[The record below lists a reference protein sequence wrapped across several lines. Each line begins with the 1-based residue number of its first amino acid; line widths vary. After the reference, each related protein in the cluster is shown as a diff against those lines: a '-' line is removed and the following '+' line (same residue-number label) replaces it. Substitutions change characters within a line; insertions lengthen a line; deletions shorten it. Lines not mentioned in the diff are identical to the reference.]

1 MPMRYIPTGYHSLFT
16 SWYEMLLGDFLFQIS
31 RKSLFPGTIWRHPV
45 LFLQLPHVLI
55 LADVNIQKFQF
66 TLHENL
72 CSSLLKE
79 YARNIKLEVKIVSFS
94 VIKPDKV
101 IWMKLCMKRSWS
113 LTKNWLHQ
121 KVEII
126 LNVIHFTVMRMIKKA
141 QGKRIWYPIFFL
153 KQ

>member
-1 MPMRYIPTGYHSLFT
+1 MRYIPTGYHSLFT
-16 SWYEMLLGDFLFQIS
+16 SWYEMLLRGFFCFRFRGS
-31 RKSLFPGTIWRHPV
+31 HFFSGTIWRHPV

-55 LADVNIQKFQF
+55 LADVNIKKFQF

-79 YARNIKLEVKIVSFS
+79 YARNIELEVKIVSFS
-94 VIKPDKV
+94 LVIPDKV
-101 IWMKLCMKRSWS
+101 IWMKLCMRRSWS
-113 LTKNWLHQ
+113 LTKNWLHR
-121 KVEII
+121 KVEID